1 MPGTFDWRYF
11 FLPEDSSAAERLQPV
26 AAIAR
31 IGKTLL
37 WTGLAVLFGLLIGHP
52 F

>member
-1 MPGTFDWRYF
+1 MSDILDWRYF
-11 FLPEDSSAAERLQPV
+11 FLPEDSSSTARRQP
-26 AAIAR
+26 ASTPKR

-37 WTGLAVLFGLLIGHP
+37 WACIAVVSGLLLGHP